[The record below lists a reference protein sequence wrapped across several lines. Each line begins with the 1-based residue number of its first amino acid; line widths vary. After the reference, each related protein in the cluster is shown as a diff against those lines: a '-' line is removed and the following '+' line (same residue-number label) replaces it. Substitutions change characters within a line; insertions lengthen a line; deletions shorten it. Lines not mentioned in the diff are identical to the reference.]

1 MLTWKVADIIQTLP
15 FDQVQ
20 YLEEYMASS
29 AQQFLKAMKALEGA
43 SNTQSPTKE
52 IIKMRRRVNPV
63 QLFIRNVV
71 RLIVFVPLWWL
82 IALPNFRT
90 FGTGLA
96 GSGAAL
102 LVGPLA
108 YGILKTIVILWLAN
122 VLAGMFHV
130 LPEWERMVLL
140 RMGKSVGT
148 RGPGLFIVP
157 PFLYSVARIIDI
169 RISTYEVKATRTLT
183 MDNIPVDITAAI
195 ELEVENPEKAAID
208 VSDYWKTT
216 EWASMEA
223 LKSTIG
229 SSKLRALLSETEK
242 ISAMLKA
249 EIDAAATD
257 YGVNVRAV
265 RVTDVAAPPSLIEE
279 LAVIA
284 RAERSAKAKLIQAD
298 AEKDV
303 ANALSEAAQKLAEQE
318 GTMELRQIQALLEMS
333 KEESAMIIIYPMDS
347 LAGGQI
353 ASATAGAQSVAR
365 TKKKVPP
372 QSQV

>member
-1 MLTWKVADIIQTLP
+1 
-15 FDQVQ
+15 
-20 YLEEYMASS
+20 MANS
-29 AQQFLKAMKALEGA
+29 AQQFLRVVKALEGA
-43 SNTQSPTKE
+43 SGTQSPNKE
-52 IIKMRRRVNPV
+52 IINMRRRVNPV

-71 RLIVFVPLWWL
+71 RLMVFAPLWWL

-90 FGTGLA
+90 FWSGMA

-102 LVGPLA
+102 LIGPLG

-122 VLAGMFHV
+122 VLAGMFYV

-140 RMGKSVGT
+140 RLGKSVGA

-157 PFLYSVARIIDI
+157 PFLYSVARIIDT
-169 RISTYEVKATRTLT
+169 RIITYEVKATRTLT
-183 MDNIPVDITAAI
+183 QDNIPVDITAAV
-195 ELEVENPEKAAID
+195 ELEVEDPEKAAIA

-229 SSKLRALLSETEK
+229 SSKLVVLLSETEK

-249 EIDAAATD
+249 EIDSAATD

-265 RVTDVAAPPSLIEE
+265 RITDITAPPSLIEE

-284 RAERSAKAKLIQAD
+284 RAERSAEAKRIQAH
-298 AEKDV
+298 AELEV
-303 ANALSEAAQKLAEQE
+303 AEALAEASQKLSEQE

-353 ASATAGAQSVAR
+353 ANATAGAQSVIR
-365 TKKKVPP
+365 RKKIPP

>member
-1 MLTWKVADIIQTLP
+1 M
-15 FDQVQ
+15 
-20 YLEEYMASS
+20 ESS
-29 AQQFLKAMKALEGA
+29 AQQLLKVVKALEGA
-43 SNTQSPTKE
+43 SDTQSPTKE
-52 IIKMRRRVNPV
+52 IINMRRRVNPV

-71 RLIVFVPLWWL
+71 RLIVLVPLWLL
-82 IALPNFRT
+82 IALPDFRT
-90 FGTGLA
+90 VWSGMDVFGADPLI
-96 GSGAAL
+96 
-102 LVGPLA
+102 GPLA
-108 YGILKTIVILWLAN
+108 LGVIKTIVILWLAS
-122 VLAGMFHV
+122 VLAGMFFV

-140 RMGKSVGT
+140 RLGKSVGT

-229 SSKLRALLSETEK
+229 SSDLRTLLSKTEK

-284 RAERSAKAKLIQAD
+284 RAQRSAKAKRIQAD
-298 AEKDV
+298 AELDV
-303 ANALSEAAQKLAEQE
+303 ATALAEATQKLSEQE
-318 GTMELRQIQALLEMS
+318 GAMELRQIQALLEMS
-333 KEESAMIIIYPMDS
+333 KEESSMIIIYPMDS

-353 ASATAGAQSVAR
+353 ASATAGSLSAMR
-365 TKKKVPP
+365 LKKIPP
-372 QSQV
+372 KTEG